1 MFFEKLYS
9 NQSFIVS
16 TLDYYKE
23 AKRGLIREIFEG
35 IQILEM
41 LDRCHWLLYDY
52 LNILKNVRKL

>member
-23 AKRGLIREIFEG
+23 AKRGIKIFE
-35 IQILEM
+35 IL
-41 LDRCHWLLYDY
+41 
-52 LNILKNVRKL
+52 NVILIIIWSFKYFEKY